1 MSDRS
6 GPLAADDWSA
16 PTVSSRSPSSYQRAL
31 VVCDQWLGS
40 DGYAGMKALRRA
52 GWDVHVVPEWE
63 FVPARYR
70 ALHMKAIA
78 KLIRPLAVR
87 EYNRELELQGRRLE
101 PAMLLVFKGTWIQDT
116 SIRALRAQGVRCYNY
131 YTDVSFRAHGPYIPR
146 ALPHYDWIFTTK
158 TFGLNDMREQL
169 GITRASHIQFAFDP
183 ELHRPIPMSERDEAR
198 YGCDVSYVG
207 TWSPKKEQLLTE
219 LARRRP
225 SVHLR
230 IWGEYWDNA
239 RSAAIR
245 DAIGGREVLGNEFVR
260 ALLGTKINLSIMSE
274 ARKGSSRGDQVAN
287 RTFAVPACG
296 AFVLHERTAELLE
309 LFREDEQLACFVD
322 AGEMIEKIDYYLA
335 RPERR
340 REIAEQGREL
350 VWREHSWDRRIGVV
364 IEHCERDMARADGAA
379 AK

>member
-1 MSDRS
+1 MADTA
-6 GPLAADDWSA
+6 LQIAAPDEA
-16 PTVSSRSPSSYQRAL
+16 VPTPSNNGFSSRRAI

-70 ALHMKAIA
+70 SLHMKAIG

-101 PAMLLVFKGTWIQDT
+101 PAMLLVFKGTWVLG
-116 SIRALRAQGVRCYNY
+116 SAIRALRAQGVRCYNY
-131 YTDVSFRAHGPYIPR
+131 YTDVSFRAHGPYIPD

-158 TFGLNDMREQL
+158 TFGLSDMREQL

-183 ELHRPIPMSERDEAR
+183 DLHRPVPMGPREEAR
-198 YGCDVSYVG
+198 YGCDVSYIG
-207 TWSPKKEQLLTE
+207 TWSPKKEQLLT
-219 LARRRP
+219 AVAQRRP
-225 SVHLR
+225 EVKLR
-230 IWGEYWDNA
+230 IWGEYWNNA

-245 DAIGGREVLGNEFVR
+245 GAIGGREVLGNEFVR

-296 AFVLHERTAELLE
+296 AFVLHERTDELLQ
-309 LFREDEQLACFVD
+309 LFREGEHLACFSD
-322 AGEMIEKIDYYLA
+322 ADEMIEKIDYYLA
-335 RPERR
+335 RPEVRLR
-340 REIAEQGREL
+340 VADAGREM
-350 VWREHSWDRRIGVV
+350 VWREHSWDRRVHVITDHLARDIADTGIGS
-364 IEHCERDMARADGAA
+364 RP
-379 AK
+379 